1 MSVVGA
7 VRQTPLSPGGS
18 PGTRV
23 AARDL
28 CNGGETLRRDG
39 RHGAT
44 QVNQRGGP
52 VPDTGRA
59 VGQSSLFGE
68 PAPTSLRRF
77 AAD

>member
-1 MSVVGA
+1 M
-7 VRQTPLSPGGS
+7 
-18 PGTRV
+18 
-23 AARDL
+23 AA
-28 CNGGETLRRDG
+28 ETLRRDG

-59 VGQSSLFGE
+59 VGQSSLFGD